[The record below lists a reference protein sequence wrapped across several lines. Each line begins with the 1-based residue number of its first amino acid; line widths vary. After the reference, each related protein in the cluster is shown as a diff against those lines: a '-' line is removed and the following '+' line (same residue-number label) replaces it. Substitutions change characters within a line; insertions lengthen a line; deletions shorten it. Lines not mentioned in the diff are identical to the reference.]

1 MSTTTTET
9 LNPSKTWFAGGALV
23 TVLVLLLAGAM
34 VWSWLSGESR
44 PNTES
49 QSQIYRQPIG
59 RIEISSAAG
68 DLTVSAGPDGE
79 VGVDRRLEWTAHKPT
94 YTEQWNGDTLRITV
108 RCPDGKLGCSVHY
121 TIRVP
126 RSISVRAHTDAGD
139 LDIRDLSGDIKAE
152 TEAGRTTLENTK
164 GKLYARSGNGDLTAT
179 GITSAEID
187 LGTGAGH
194 VDLRLSGVPSLVRTS
209 SGAGDVRVRVPANP
223 SGYQVRADTNAGRR
237 VVEVQDVPA
246 SPHRIEAS
254 TSAGDV
260 TVAGS

>member
-1 MSTTTTET
+1 MSTATENR
-9 LNPSKTWFAGGALV
+9 NPRKTWFAGGALV
-23 TVLVLLLAGAM
+23 TALVLLVACAA

-44 PNTES
+44 PNTDS
-49 QSQIYRQPIG
+49 QSQVYRQPIG

-79 VGVDRRLEWTAHKPT
+79 VGVDRRLEWTEHKPA
-94 YTEQWNGDTLRITV
+94 YTEEWTGDTLRITV

-121 TIRVP
+121 TIRIP
-126 RSISVRAHTDAGD
+126 RSVSVQAHTDAGN

-164 GKLYARSGNGDLTAT
+164 GKLYARNGNGDLTAT
-179 GITSAEID
+179 GITSADVD
-187 LGTGAGH
+187 LGTRAGK
-194 VDLRLSGVPSLVRTS
+194 VDLRLSGVPSLVRAT
-209 SGAGDVRVRVPANP
+209 SGAGDVLVLVPANP
-223 SGYQVRADTNAGRR
+223 RGYQVRADTNAGRR
-237 VVEVQDVPA
+237 VVEVQDASA

-260 TVAGS
+260 TVGDS